1 MSLALGLLASVTAGV
16 FGIVLG
22 YRLGWSEYQQW
33 FGQRYGAH
41 PEAVA
46 KTCNRLLTGEA

>member
-1 MSLALGLLASVTAGV
+1 MDLLWTLGAGAAAAVVGLA
-16 FGIVLG
+16 LG

-41 PEAVA
+41 PEQIA
-46 KTCNRLLTGEA
+46 KHCNRLLKGEA